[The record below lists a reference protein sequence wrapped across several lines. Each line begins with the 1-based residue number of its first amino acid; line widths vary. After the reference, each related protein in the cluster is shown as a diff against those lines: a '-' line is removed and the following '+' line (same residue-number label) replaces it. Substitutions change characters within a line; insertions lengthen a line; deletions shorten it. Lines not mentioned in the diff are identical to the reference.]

1 MTIWGAACY
10 NIPQNVGGRGV
21 GRLAVSRHQLLR
33 DFLQSIGVMPKWDL
47 KARWKFS
54 FEGKPHS
61 SEISKDRRLVVISM
75 PQAGSNLLVVSLAF
89 PRMDVLYFRCRKGV
103 A

>member
-1 MTIWGAACY
+1 MRGWRW
-10 NIPQNVGGRGV
+10 RGV

-75 PQAGSNLLVVSLAF
+75 PQAGSNLRLRGSTES
-89 PRMDVLYFRCRKGV
+89 PRLQF
-103 A
+103 